1 MENVQRDL
9 RSILTTGVY
18 SYQELKEFTYGHPF
32 EIILRFTHP
41 VDEGEAATGNCAK
54 LVEEWKKDQIS
65 DFEQRLALVDK
76 SDTTVKEEDIQRLLE
91 WNEVRRE
98 ANADYG
104 GETWLLFNFII
115 IIEVYNARNYVETV
129 APLLFYLSRE
139 EFCITSYYECV

>member
-9 RSILTTGVY
+9 RSILTTGIY

-41 VDEGEAATGNCAK
+41 LDEGEAAAGNCAK

-76 SDTTVKEEDIQRLLE
+76 SDTTVKEEDIQHLLE
-91 WNEVRRE
+91 WNEVRE
-98 ANADYG
+98 G
-104 GETWLLFNFII
+104 GECRLWWGDMATIQFHYHNRGL
-115 IIEVYNARNYVETV
+115 
-129 APLLFYLSRE
+129 
-139 EFCITSYYECV
+139 